1 MSLTKYHEHL
11 TSCDREP
18 ISTPGAIQAHGVL
31 VAVQEPDMRIV
42 EISANAQRVF
52 GRRPQ
57 SMLGKDI
64 RAYLDKK
71 HYNAVRDFVERSMWS
86 SLQPITLNIR
96 RGDGP
101 RSGRRL
107 RWDVFCH
114 RHGDLLFLEFEPA
127 MPVTQSL
134 PYYRQ
139 LRSTFGHIYA
149 SKDVRGLCR
158 RAALAVRE
166 ITDFDRVM
174 VYRFDDDWNGEVIAE
189 AIKDGLDPYINHHF
203 PASDIPRQARAAF
216 LVNYVRMIPDVHY
229 KPVPL
234 LGLKGRGPLDMSRTF
249 LRSVSP
255 IHLQYLQNM
264 GTSATLT
271 ISLIRDGRLWGLIA
285 CHHGDTKN
293 LFHEVRL
300 ACELI
305 GKSISALL
313 QSREQ
318 MEEKELADTL
328 RDARTQL
335 WEILEASG
343 DVRQVLWEH
352 PDKLLAIVDAEG
364 AAVRIDAEKPWMLV
378 GNTPSRKQVA
388 LLARWLSTH
397 MDDSKPTFCTNKL
410 SDHYRQGK
418 PLRASACG
426 LLAVTIPKAESN
438 FIMWFRPEVVQQKVW
453 AGDPRKQVTYL
464 ADGTVKIE
472 PRHSFEG
479 WKEAVMLRSRPWQAV
494 EVASALTMRGDL
506 VSIDLRIQFKLA
518 QQAIQTRDDFLSM
531 ASHELKTPLTSMS
544 LQSQTARRRLRAGT
558 DGPTLVERMSRTL
571 QRIDVG
577 IDRLVR
583 LVDDMLDVSRIS
595 SGKLT
600 IVRERVEIVAL
611 ASDIVDRMRGQFD
624 TAQVTLHLVRH
635 GEAVGHWDR
644 LRIEQCL
651 SNFLSNALRYGKA
664 SPVTV
669 IAGLID
675 AEAQLIV
682 RDEGPGIAP
691 EMQERV
697 FDKFERGG
705 QNALGLGLGLHIC
718 KQIIELHGGS
728 IGVDS
733 RPGEG
738 AAFYLRLPTQE
749 STAPSRQAPDSPF
762 PPDIT

>member
-1 MSLTKYHEHL
+1 MSLPTYDEHL

-18 ISTPGAIQAHGVL
+18 IATPGAIQAHGVL
-31 VAVQEPDMRIV
+31 VAVQEPEMRIV
-42 EISANAQRVF
+42 EISANAQQVF
-52 GRRPQ
+52 GRRPK
-57 SMLGKDI
+57 SMLSKDI

-71 HYNAVRDFVERSMWS
+71 QYDAVHNFVERAMWS

-96 RGDGP
+96 RGDTSRG
-101 RSGRRL
+101 GRRS

-114 RHGDLLFLEFEPA
+114 RHNDLLFLEFEPA
-127 MPVTQSL
+127 MPVTQGL

-139 LRSTFGHIYA
+139 LRSTFGRIYA
-149 SKDVRGLCR
+149 SKDVRDLCR
-158 RAALAVRE
+158 GAALAVRE

-189 AIKDGLDPYINHHF
+189 AVRDGLEPYLNHHF

-216 LVNYVRMIPDVHY
+216 LTNFIRMIPDVHY

-234 LGLKGRGPLDMSRTF
+234 LGLKDRAPLDMSMSF

-271 ISLIRDGRLWGLIA
+271 ISLIRDKKLWGLIA

-318 MEEKELADTL
+318 MEATELADTL
-328 RDARTQL
+328 RYARAQL

-343 DVRQVLWEH
+343 DVRGALWDH
-352 PDKLLAIVDAEG
+352 PDKLLSIVDAEG
-364 AAVRIDAEKPWMLV
+364 AAVRIDAEQPWMLV

-438 FIMWFRPEVVQQKVW
+438 FIMWFRPEVVQEKVW
-453 AGDPRKQVTYL
+453 AGDPRKQVTHL

-494 EVASALTMRGDL
+494 EMASALTMRSDL
-506 VSIDLRIQFKLA
+506 VSIDLRIQFQLA

-544 LQSQTARRRLRAGT
+544 LQSQTASRRLRAGA
-558 DGPTLVERMSRTL
+558 DAPTLVSRMTRTL

-583 LVDDMLDVSRIS
+583 LVDDMLDVSRIA

-600 IVRERVEIVAL
+600 IVRKQVEIVAL
-611 ASDIVDRMRGQFD
+611 ASDVVDRMQGQFD
-624 TAQVTLHLVRH
+624 TAQVTLHLVRQAK
-635 GEAVGHWDR
+635 AVGHWDR

-651 SNFLSNALRYGKA
+651 SNFLSNALRYGKG

-669 IAGLID
+669 TAGLID
-675 AEAQLIV
+675 GEAQLIV
-682 RDEGPGIAP
+682 HDMGPGVAP

-705 QNALGLGLGLHIC
+705 QSVLGLGLGLHIC
-718 KQIIELHGGS
+718 KQIVELHGGS
-728 IGVDS
+728 IGVES
-733 RPGEG
+733 SPGEG

-749 STAPSRQAPDSPF
+749 STAPSRQILAPPSR
-762 PPDIT
+762 PDIT